1 MNIFVDTINDLTNN
15 ELFIE
20 DYFPYTTL
28 IEFYLLNGKY
38 EKANGVID
46 EFLNSNIYVNNIILS
61 FFKFYSDYLCI
72 RFSLNEYMDFDNY
85 NGVIKNSYSLADQIF
100 HQRNQ
105 YYFIS
110 DEKYEFIQS
119 LILLLVKS
127 IHTKYLKRETAI
139 NFYVNLLIVIYYTLR
154 H

>member
-1 MNIFVDTINDLTNN
+1 
-15 ELFIE
+15 
-20 DYFPYTTL
+20 
-28 IEFYLLNGKY
+28 
-38 EKANGVID
+38 
-46 EFLNSNIYVNNIILS
+46 
-61 FFKFYSDYLCI
+61 
-72 RFSLNEYMDFDNY
+72 MDFDNY

-127 IHTKYLKRETAI
+127 IHTKYLK
-139 NFYVNLLIVIYYTLR
+139 
-154 H
+154 